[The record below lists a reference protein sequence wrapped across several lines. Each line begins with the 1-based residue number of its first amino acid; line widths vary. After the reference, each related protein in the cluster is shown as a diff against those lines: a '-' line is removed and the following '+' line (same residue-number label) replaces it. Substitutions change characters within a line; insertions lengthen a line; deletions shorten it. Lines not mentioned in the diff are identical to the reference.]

1 MSIREKAIKNFTEKK
16 YNCCQAVV
24 CAYCEEYGIDDEAI
38 FKLAEG
44 FGGGMGGMQDACGA
58 ATGMFMAIG
67 MANSAGEKDNPLIT
81 KMDTY
86 KMVSESAASFEEKCG
101 SLYCRDIKRIV
112 DGVQKVSCKECVEM
126 GASILEEYLNK

>member
-1 MSIREKAIKNFTEKK
+1 MSIKEKAIRNFVEKK

-24 CAYCEEYGIDDEAI
+24 CAYCEERGLPDETV
-38 FKLAEG
+38 FTLAEG
-44 FGGGMGGMQDACGA
+44 FGGGMGGLQDVCGA

-67 MANSAGEKDNPLIT
+67 MENSAGDKTNPLLT

-86 KMVSESAASFEEKCG
+86 KMVSEAGKRFESKCG
-101 SLYCRDIKRIV
+101 SLYCRDIKRTV
-112 DGVQKVSCKECVEM
+112 DGVQKVSCRECVET